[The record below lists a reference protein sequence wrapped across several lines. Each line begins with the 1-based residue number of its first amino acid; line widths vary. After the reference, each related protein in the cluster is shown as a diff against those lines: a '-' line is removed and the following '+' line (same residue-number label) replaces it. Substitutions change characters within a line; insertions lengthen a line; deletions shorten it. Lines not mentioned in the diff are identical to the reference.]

1 MKSAEPLDAA
11 SHRGLAVACAR
22 RFTGRGVAMEEL
34 ISEAETALLEAASRF
49 DPDRGARF
57 STYAI
62 PFVLGALRD
71 LCRKSAPMH
80 VPRTDLKVLA
90 AARCAHDALM
100 QAGGREPGLCQIA
113 EQIGVEPA
121 RLGQMV
127 AAHQRMHS
135 ASGDGRIP
143 EAWVDDFE
151 NRVLLRDALSRL
163 PPPLPR
169 VVRLRFVMGLSQ
181 QETARL
187 LGVSQSCVSRWE
199 GKARRAALD
208 ILQPG

>member
-1 MKSAEPLDAA
+1 MKSAEPLDV
-11 SHRGLAVACAR
+11 SVHRGLAVACAR

-90 AARCAHDALM
+90 AARCAHDTLM
-100 QAGGREPGLCQIA
+100 QAGGKEPGLCQIA

-135 ASGDGRIP
+135 ASGDSLPIGP
-143 EAWVDDFE
+143 AVDDFE
-151 NRVLLRDALSRL
+151 NWVLLRDALGRL

-199 GKARRAALD
+199 GKARQAVRD
-208 ILQPG
+208 ITQPG